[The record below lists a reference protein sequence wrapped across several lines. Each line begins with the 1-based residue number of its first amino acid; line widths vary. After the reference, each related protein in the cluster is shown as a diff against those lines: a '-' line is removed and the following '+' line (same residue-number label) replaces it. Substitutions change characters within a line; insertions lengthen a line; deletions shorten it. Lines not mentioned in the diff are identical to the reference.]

1 MEELN
6 NSTILVIWNDIKNG
20 GIPLLVMTCIVIIMF
35 LKPYIHNILTFLGNL
50 ITLKFE
56 RKNKRYT
63 INDIKNHQIFKD
75 LDFWLEMGIDSIN
88 LNHTHTGFPYS
99 ARHKETE
106 DYMKAKEEIAKDILR
121 IKFTVIKEYLES
133 LINDNDLT
141 KIDLDNAKK
150 YVEEYLN
157 KCQIKQ
163 YNMMKKQNI
172 PQQFSKKYFVYEQM
186 SIEFLN
192 QTILAYLDEKCFNLD
207 ILSRIYLI
215 FNSLN
220 TYLADTY
227 NTMLSTVSAINGD
240 LNGVEYKGEVI
251 GEKRQEILQPPHSS
265 YVHPCREELKAIMT
279 EFGASRAYLLKYFT
293 NEKDEYLHSCVYEV
307 CDVGVMPMITKIQN
321 VPNNVD
327 SEVLSMLKN
336 GTIISVDISKFNNFL
351 SKRLTERGINAIIL
365 VPIFS
370 GTEFSGILALDYL
383 SIREYDGHKN
393 MKDFDAILEKHALE
407 LTSYLT
413 YPDDYKF

>member
-6 NSTILVIWNDIKNG
+6 NSTILSIWNDIKGG
-20 GIPLLVMTCIVIIMF
+20 GIPFLIVCILLLFYVI
-35 LKPYIHNILTFLGNL
+35 KPYTHNILEFLGNL
-50 ITLKFE
+50 ITLRFGK
-56 RKNKRYT
+56 KSKKYT

-88 LNHTHTGFPYS
+88 LNHTHTGFPYT

-121 IKFTVIKEYLES
+121 IKFSVIKEYLEGF
-133 LINDNDLT
+133 IKDNDLT
-141 KIDLDNAKK
+141 KIDLDNAKR

-163 YNMMKKQNI
+163 YNLMQEKNI

-192 QTILAYLDEKCFNLD
+192 QTIVAYLDEKCFNLD

-251 GEKRQEILQPPHSS
+251 GEKRQEILQPPHAS
-265 YVHPCREELKAIMT
+265 YVHPCREELQAIMT
-279 EFGASRAYLLKYFT
+279 EFGASRCYLMKYYT
-293 NEKDEYLHSCVYEV
+293 NSKDEYVHSTVYEV
-307 CDVGVMPMITKIQN
+307 CDVGVMPMITKVQN
-321 VPNNVD
+321 ITNNME
-327 SEVLSMLKN
+327 SEILSMLKN
-336 GTIISVDISKFNNFL
+336 GTIISVDISKFNNFV

-370 GTEFSGILALDYL
+370 GTEFSGVLTLDYL
-383 SIREYDGHKN
+383 SIREYDSHKDLDN
-393 MKDFDAILEKHALE
+393 FDETLKKHSIE
-407 LTSYLT
+407 LSSYIT